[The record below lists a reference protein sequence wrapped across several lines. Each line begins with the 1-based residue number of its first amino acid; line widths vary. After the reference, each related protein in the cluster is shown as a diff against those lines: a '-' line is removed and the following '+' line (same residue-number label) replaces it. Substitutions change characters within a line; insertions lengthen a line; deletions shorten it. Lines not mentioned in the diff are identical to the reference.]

1 MLYFYPMIQRHL
13 ESIISKKIP
22 SDKAIIILGPRQ
34 VGKTT
39 LLEKISSTVKNE
51 VFWING
57 DEQDVQEL
65 FQNASSTRL
74 KTIFGKATLVIIDE
88 AQRIPEIGLRLKLIT
103 DKIKNVQVIVSGSSA
118 FELGNTINESLT
130 GRKWEYKMF
139 PLSFSEMAAHHGL
152 LEERRLLPHRMIF
165 GYYPEIVTHPGEEQE
180 RLRELTDSYL
190 YKDLLTLDSIKKSST
205 IVHLLRALAY
215 QVGSQVSYSEL
226 SREVGIDMK
235 TIEKY
240 IDILEKA
247 FIIFRLGSYSSN
259 LRNELSKSKKIYFYD
274 NGILNA
280 LLNDFTMPE
289 VRTDVGKLWENFF
302 IAERFKLN
310 AYTKSGSL
318 LYFWRTRQQQ
328 EIDLLE
334 IKNNKI
340 EAFEIKWNENKKVKI
355 TKTFTDAYSNATV
368 HIVTPKNFDQ
378 FLAI

>member
-1 MLYFYPMIQRHL
+1 MIERLL
-13 ESIISKKIP
+13 ESIVLKKIP

-39 LLEKISSTVKNE
+39 LLEKISSQLKNE
-51 VFWING
+51 VVWMNG

-65 FQNASSTRL
+65 FQNASATRL
-74 KTIFGKATLVIIDE
+74 KTIFGKATTIIIDE

-139 PLSFSEMAAHHGL
+139 PLTFSEMVSHHGL
-152 LEERRLLPHRMIF
+152 MEERRLLPHRLIY
-165 GYYPEIVTHPGEEQE
+165 GYYPEIVTHPGEEEE

-190 YKDLLTLDSIKKSST
+190 YKDLLTLDSIKKSSA
-205 IVHLLRALAY
+205 IVHLLRALAHR
-215 QVGSQVSYSEL
+215 VGSQVSYSEL
-226 SREVGIDMK
+226 SREVGVDMK

-247 FIIFRLGSYSSN
+247 FILFRLGSYNNN

-280 LLNDFTMPE
+280 LLNDFSMPE
-289 VRTDVGKLWENFF
+289 VRSDVGKLWENFF
-302 IAERFKLN
+302 IAERFKMN
-310 AYTKSGSL
+310 SYAKSGSL

-334 IKNNKI
+334 VKNQKI
-340 EAFEIKWNENKKVKI
+340 EAFELKWSENKNVKI
-355 TKTFTDAYSNATV
+355 TKTFTEAYSNATV
-368 HIVTPKNFDQ
+368 HIVTPKNFDE